1 MKPETAKQESLPVVV
16 LCGGEGTRMRGST
29 PTKKELVK
37 VGGRPIIWHVMK
49 IYATYGHTHFILTLG
64 HRAQD
69 LKRYF
74 LEYESTSCD
83 FTVRLGQSG
92 AITYHQSN
100 TSTKLSTSAEEN
112 WEVTLADTGLDTE
125 KGSRIY
131 RVARYINTGAFF
143 VTYGDG
149 VGDVDIDALLAFHR
163 QHGRLA
169 TVTGVRPPSPY
180 GILQVDETGQI
191 NGFAQKPQM
200 EHWIN
205 GGFMVF
211 ERGVL
216 DYLAGGDD
224 VHLERAVLPRL
235 AAEGQLMMYRH
246 TGFWRKMDTL
256 KEALALDKFWRE
268 SAPWKTW
275 DNEQ

>member
-1 MKPETAKQESLPVVV
+1 MKPETAKHESLPVVV

-29 PTKKELVK
+29 PTKKELVQ

-49 IYATYGHTHFILTLG
+49 IYAAYGHTHFILTLG

-74 LEYESTSCD
+74 LEYESTSRD
-83 FTVRLGQSG
+83 FTVRLGRSG
-92 AITYHQSN
+92 AIT
-100 TSTKLSTSAEEN
+100 
-112 WEVTLADTGLDTE
+112 
-125 KGSRIY
+125 
-131 RVARYINTGAFF
+131 
-143 VTYGDG
+143 
-149 VGDVDIDALLAFHR
+149 DVDIDALLAFHR

-180 GILQVDETGQI
+180 GTLQVDETGQI

-211 ERGVL
+211 DRGIL

-275 DNEQ
+275 K